1 MLKKFTGST
10 QANDNLVRALLKQ
23 EIVKNNSEIAGK
35 LGRAAKVIRVPK
47 GRAFIKQGDSTSDIY
62 FIVHGSVSIQL
73 HRFWNLG
80 IREQG
85 THVGEMALID
95 VDKPRSTTVIARDEV
110 ILAKVSEVDFSAIA
124 NDHPELWRRISS
136 TLAERLRKRGENL
149 LEPNKKPH
157 VFIGSAGS
165 KEALKVVRAIKA
177 SLKKQGFE
185 IAAWTD
191 RSVFKPGK
199 TTIES
204 LLIQMRM
211 ADMAIMVA
219 TPVDLS
225 ARNACAMTSPP
236 KEGDW
241 VNSMRDNVLFELGL
255 FMGRLGHERAFI
267 VHPKSPK
274 LHIPSD
280 LQGVTTLPYES
291 KGISKWNIIKRI
303 SPVCRK
309 ICMVLKE
316 KGQMQR
322 LKES

>member
-1 MLKKFTGST
+1 MLEKFKGNLR
-10 QANDNLVRALLKQ
+10 AKENLVRALLKQ
-23 EIVKNNSEIAGK
+23 EIVKNDGVIAAK
-35 LGRAAKVIRVPK
+35 LGKAAKVIRVAK
-47 GRAFIKQGDSTSDIY
+47 GRALIKQGDSTSDIY
-62 FIVHGSVSIQL
+62 FLVHGSVSIQL
-73 HRFWNLG
+73 HGFWNLG
-80 IREQG
+80 TREQG

-95 VDKPRSTTVIARDEV
+95 VDKPRSTTVIAREEV
-110 ILAKVSEVDFSAIA
+110 IVAKVSEAKFSAIA

-149 LEPNKKPH
+149 LEPNLKPH
-157 VFIGSAGS
+157 IFIGSAGS
-165 KEALKVVRAIKA
+165 KEALQIVRAIK
-177 SLKKQGFE
+177 SCLKKRNFE
-185 IAAWTD
+185 VAAWTD
-191 RSVFKPGK
+191 RNVFKPGK

-204 LLIQMRM
+204 LLYQMRT

-225 ARNACAMTSPP
+225 ARNACAATSLP
-236 KEGDW
+236 KKGDW

-255 FMGRLGHERAFI
+255 FMGRLGNERAFI

-280 LQGVTTLPYES
+280 LQGITTLPYES
-291 KGISKWNIIKRI
+291 KGISKANVAKRVT
-303 SPVCRK
+303 PVCRK

-322 LKES
+322 LKEN